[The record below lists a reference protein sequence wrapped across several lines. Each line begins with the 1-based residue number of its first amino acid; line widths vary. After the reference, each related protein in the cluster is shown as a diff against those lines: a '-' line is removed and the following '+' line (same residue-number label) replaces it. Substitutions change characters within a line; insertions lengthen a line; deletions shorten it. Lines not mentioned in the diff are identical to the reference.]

1 MNVTIC
7 NSWQLDPVRNYDSDC
22 EIKRIYQSII
32 LAEIFKQYD
41 PIDRTLDLQFT
52 DNQFS
57 NLLCLDIEE
66 LKSILNNKFNEI
78 NFYSDNPLDCR
89 SNEFKLI
96 KSEGVFKADQHFVKS
111 TVESKLECS
120 SPKHKFGFCIQRPD
134 QHRLSLLVGLSD
146 LKELDLFSKIGFNQ
160 EHLDVSDYWRQSCG
174 DQVLQHHNISFQD
187 FIKKLQH
194 FNQSELVDFMNPCVD
209 GHELDNLA
217 HNQTCLNFCLDIVC
231 ESTVGN
237 DLFVPS
243 EKVLRP
249 MLLKQPF
256 VVYSSQYFYKNLHKL
271 GFKTFNSL
279 WNESWDEVDQ
289 YQMIDKTTQIVNTI
303 TDINSRYTI
312 AQLFDCTKDIR
323 EHNYQR
329 CVELYTVNGEW
340 EKAMR
345 GIING

>member
-1 MNVTIC
+1 MKVTIC
-7 NSWQLDPVRNYDSDC
+7 NSWQLDPVRNYDSDF

-32 LAEIFKQYD
+32 LAEIFKQYN
-41 PIDRTLDLQFT
+41 PADRKLDLYFT

-66 LKSILNNKFNEI
+66 LKGILNDKFDEI
-78 NFYSDNPLDCR
+78 TFYSDNPLDCC
-89 SNEFKLI
+89 SGEFKLI
-96 KSEGVFKADQHFVKS
+96 KTFAIEADHLFVAS

-120 SPKHKFGFCIQRPD
+120 SPKYKFGFCIQRPD

-146 LKELDLFSKIGFNQ
+146 LKELDLFSKIGFN
-160 EHLDVSDYWRQSCG
+160 EHTLNTIDYWRQSCG
-174 DQVLQHHNISFQD
+174 DQVLRRHGISYLD

-194 FNQSELVDFMNPCVD
+194 FNQSDLIDFMNPTVD

-231 ESTVGN
+231 ESAVS
-237 DLFVPS
+237 DKVFIPS

-271 GFKTFNSL
+271 GFKTFSSL
-279 WNESWDEVDQ
+279 WNESWDELDQ
-289 YQMIDKTTQIVNTI
+289 HSLFDKTRQIVDTI

-312 AQLFDCTKDIR
+312 DQLFECTKDIR

-329 CVELYTVNGEW
+329 CVDLYTNDIEW
-340 EKAMR
+340 NKAMR
-345 GIING
+345 EIING